1 MASFTMGRYVP
12 YNSFVHRM
20 DPRLKIYS
28 LIVLMVAIFVN
39 YPTWTMTYTML
50 GILFLFT
57 LILLWT
63 SHMSLTSLLKSL
75 SGLWFMVVFLLLI
88 YILVPRYTEGN

>member
-50 GILFLFT
+50 GVLFLFT

-75 SGLWFMVVFLLLI
+75 SGL
-88 YILVPRYTEGN
+88 